1 MVSEVAWQ
9 GRINVSESSREL
21 IFEIIFGSG
30 ALGGRRDND
39 LNIGEE
45 IPAIGSVL
53 TGFTGKDEVKD
64 EEEEEMS
71 GKLDKFDS
79 KTDVE
84 KGDIVGTT
92 TGK

>member
-1 MVSEVAWQ
+1 
-9 GRINVSESSREL
+9 VSESSREL

-84 KGDIVGTT
+84 EGDIVGTT

>member
-1 MVSEVAWQ
+1 MSE
-9 GRINVSESSREL
+9 NSREL

-45 IPAIGSVL
+45 IPAFGSVS
-53 TGFTGKDEVKD
+53 TGFTGEDEVKD
-64 EEEEEMS
+64 EEEEMS

-84 KGDIVGTT
+84 EEDIVGTT
-92 TGK
+92 TGE

>member
-1 MVSEVAWQ
+1 MSE
-9 GRINVSESSREL
+9 NSREL

-30 ALGGRRDND
+30 AVGGRRDND

-45 IPAIGSVL
+45 IPAIGSVSI
-53 TGFTGKDEVKD
+53 GFTGKD
-64 EEEEEMS
+64 EEEEMS
-71 GKLDKFDS
+71 GKLDKSDS

-84 KGDIVGTT
+84 EGDIVGTT